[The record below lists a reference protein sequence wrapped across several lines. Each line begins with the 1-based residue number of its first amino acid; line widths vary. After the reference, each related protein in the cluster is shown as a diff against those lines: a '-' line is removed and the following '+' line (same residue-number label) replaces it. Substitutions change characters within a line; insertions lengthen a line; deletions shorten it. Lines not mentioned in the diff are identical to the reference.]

1 MDLFHLMFP
10 PALYEEIARETNRY
24 ADLEQE
30 KNGVDPRWR
39 ATTPDEIRAYIAI
52 QIVMG
57 IIVAPTQ
64 DLYFCKD
71 NLFRPMGINERFTRD
86 RLDKLNQYFHVAD
99 TSQNPPRRQ
108 PGHDKLAH
116 IRPIMDILLNKT
128 KTEYS
133 SHMEASVDEAM
144 VAYTGR
150 LGFKQHIPLKPTK
163 RGIKVWMRADPNNG
177 YFNDFQVYTGK
188 EGNVA
193 EKGLGE
199 RVVRDLTREIWGKYH
214 HIYCD
219 NYFTSI
225 NLFQD
230 LFDNLTYACGTI
242 RTNRKGIPPAI
253 AKAKLKKQGD
263 LIQRP
268 KGSMVATA
276 WHDKRPYYQ
285 QILIH
290 VT

>member
-1 MDLFHLMFP
+1 
-10 PALYEEIARETNRY
+10 
-24 ADLEQE
+24 
-30 KNGVDPRWR
+30 
-39 ATTPDEIRAYIAI
+39 
-52 QIVMG
+52 
-57 IIVAPTQ
+57 
-64 DLYFCKD
+64 
-71 NLFRPMGINERFTRD
+71 
-86 RLDKLNQYFHVAD
+86 
-99 TSQNPPRRQ
+99 
-108 PGHDKLAH
+108 
-116 IRPIMDILLNKT
+116 
-128 KTEYS
+128 
-133 SHMEASVDEAM
+133 MEASVDEAM

-263 LIQRP
+263 IIQRQ

>member
-1 MDLFHLMFP
+1 MGISDISDVETDSDGEIGEVRLPNIEDGNRRAWREELQNIDLQAFTGIPGPTTVLDGTAVEMDLFHLMFP
-10 PALYEEIARETNRY
+10 PALYEEIAMETNRY

-57 IIVAPTQ
+57 IILAPTQ
-64 DLYFCKD
+64 DLYLCKD

-99 TSQNPPRRQ
+99 TSKNPPRRQ

-144 VAYTGR
+144 VAYIGR

-188 EGNVA
+188 EGKVSVNV
-193 EKGLGE
+193 
-199 RVVRDLTREIWGKYH
+199 
-214 HIYCD
+214 
-219 NYFTSI
+219 
-225 NLFQD
+225 
-230 LFDNLTYACGTI
+230 
-242 RTNRKGIPPAI
+242 
-253 AKAKLKKQGD
+253 
-263 LIQRP
+263 
-268 KGSMVATA
+268 
-276 WHDKRPYYQ
+276 
-285 QILIH
+285 
-290 VT
+290 